1 MAGVGILLG
10 LYPTLI
16 SSFCAGCLEQ
26 GTRGLW
32 KVWGFS
38 MWFVTI
44 PMVVFQYAGTITD
57 DSVTESHFKST
68 IYPFYGPAATKIALY
83 FSAILFLFLV
93 YTAKDAKQHQKLGNH
108 LSVLVAQEMSDGIEM
123 LDEREGI
130 SKELKFTILISVTLF
145 FTFIATGCVQRNRSH
160 SWKRQRAV
168 GCCTHI
174 NQSCVRQLCIYC
186 DSSLH
191 LVEARKRR
199 SHFLFQECD
208 LHHYLPSGSVFSVC
222 YEAAS
227 ARNDTNSVNQ
237 TVIHMNLW
245 PKSTHDHS
253 RKKRNPQ
260 TSRRREQ
267 EVQIGVNNVIRSTF
281 KTQTKLDSTLKT
293 CFSSFQF
300 SRS

>member
-1 MAGVGILLG
+1 MVSDKALGIWNSARERNMLPISWYSIFTSCSIQFIVLLRSPSLKQYDRKSSGVIMAGICILLG

-57 DSVTESHFKST
+57 DSVTESHFKS
-68 IYPFYGPAATKIALY
+68 IYPFYGPVATKIALY

-145 FTFIATGCVQRNRSH
+145 FCLLPLDVCRETAHIHGNDREQLAAVRTLIKVVCVNCVFIAIRLFIW
-160 SWKRQRAV
+160 WKHGREGVIFCFKNAI
-168 GCCTHI
+168 CTI
-174 NQSCVRQLCIYC
+174 ICLREVY
-186 DSSLH
+186 
-191 LVEARKRR
+191 
-199 SHFLFQECD
+199 
-208 LHHYLPSGSVFSVC
+208 SVFATKQPV
-222 YEAAS
+222 
-227 ARNDTNSVNQ
+227 
-237 TVIHMNLW
+237 
-245 PKSTHDHS
+245 
-253 RKKRNPQ
+253 
-260 TSRRREQ
+260 REMI
-267 EVQIGVNNVIRSTF
+267 QIV
-281 KTQTKLDSTLKT
+281 
-293 CFSSFQF
+293 
-300 SRS
+300 